1 MIAKQRT
8 PSFLRGRALSLAL
21 VLVILALAAA
31 AILMLMASGTSRA
44 APPAPAAEGDLLLDD
59 GSIPTPT
66 GPALTSN
73 TATSVGTIE
82 RQLCNV
88 AVDSTVTID
97 VVAVD
102 AEDWASFDFVIYY
115 PSPIVVKHPGD
126 LDGGVDQDQEFD
138 DVEVIDGLVDISGNG
153 TIGNEDDGFLG
164 GVILPG
170 TEVIDGGL
178 DTSGNGT
185 VGTED
190 DLSGFAETD
199 VEVIDGGLDIV
210 GNGTIGTEDDGFI
223 DSFAAF
229 DFAMLD
235 LGDLGNTLGSQNLL
249 FPDSTDANA
258 DYGTTDI
265 VPDGSSPHGVSLF
278 DNSSAGNSGSGGLA
292 RLKLDTTNLPAG
304 EYTLLLGKTAAFG
317 GGVHSDPFL
326 PAILPDNFGALTLA
340 IGQGCSPDTD
350 GDGVSD
356 ADENTFG
363 SDPND
368 IDSIPESNLWLPE
381 YGNPTVDPADPRNDV
396 PPCTD
401 GIDNDGDGLVDF
413 ADDSCLGALLATPTP
428 TATSVPTAT
437 ATPKPTVAATP
448 TATVAPVE
456 LPTTGGSAP
465 ADGGNSWLILIYVA
479 GGVIAAMAAAG
490 AVSQRLRRRGAKS
503 K

>member
-1 MIAKQRT
+1 MVRRVFLGLVAIAVVMT
-8 PSFLRGRALSLAL
+8 IGFLFAR
-21 VLVILALAAA
+21 
-31 AILMLMASGTSRA
+31 SGGVSEAGHDTTH
-44 APPAPAAEGDLLLDD
+44 GDLLLDAATGD
-59 GSIPTPT
+59 NTPT
-66 GPALTSN
+66 A
-73 TATSVGTIE
+73 VGTVT

-88 AVDSTVTID
+88 PVNSTVKID
-97 VVAVD
+97 VVAVG
-102 AEDWASFDFVIYY
+102 AEDWAGYDFVIYY
-115 PSPIVVKHPGD
+115 PSPIVVKHPGPG
-126 LDGGVDQDQEFD
+126 DGGVDQDQEFD

-153 TIGNEDDGFLG
+153 TIGTEDDGFLG
-164 GVILPG
+164 GVILG

-178 DTSGNGT
+178 DTSDNGT

-190 DLSGFAETD
+190 DLPEFMATG
-199 VEVIDGGLDIV
+199 VEVIGGGLDMV
-210 GNGTIGTEDDGFI
+210 GNGTIDTEDDGFI

-235 LGDLGNTLGSQNLL
+235 VLDIPNTFGSQNIL
-249 FPDSTDANA
+249 FPDSSDANA
-258 DYGTTDI
+258 DYSTTDG

-278 DNSSAGNSGSGGLA
+278 DNSLAGNIGSGGLA

-326 PAILPDNFGALTLA
+326 PAFLPDNFGAFTLA
-340 IGQGCSPDTD
+340 IGKGCSPDTD

-381 YGNPTVDPADPRNDV
+381 YGNARDDPADPLNDV

-413 ADDSCLGALLATPTP
+413 ADPSCLEVATTTIPS
-428 TATSVPTAT
+428 APTAT
-437 ATPKPTVAATP
+437 ATPAPTVAATP
-448 TATVAPVE
+448 TATVPPP
-456 LPTTGGSAP
+456 LPTTGGP
-465 ADGGNSWLILIYVA
+465 LDTGGNSWLIVVYVA

-490 AVSQRLRRRGAKS
+490 AVSQRLRRRGAKP